1 MNKFQQG
8 FTLIEL
14 MIVVAILG
22 ILAAIALPMYQDYI
36 SKSQMTRVVNESAD
50 LKTAIDAHLAEHP
63 DLKSVKDPAGN
74 PAASPTDRAVA
85 LGFTGSNL
93 LDNTKTSTLLGTI
106 PAGAEIGVPEV
117 DEGVAGKVNVV
128 ATLGSNANSATAGAI
143 VTLKRSEQGVWSC
156 EVKPSSSSGWKDKFI
171 PGGCTKGA

>member
-63 DLKSVKDPAGN
+63 DLTSVKDPAGN
-74 PAASPTDRAVA
+74 AVASPTDRAVA

-93 LDNTKTSTLLGTI
+93 LDDKKTSTLLTTG
-106 PAGAEIGVPEV
+106 AGIGVPEV
-117 DEGVAGKVNVV
+117 DDGKLGKVNVV

-143 VTLKRSEQGVWSC
+143 VTLKRSEQGVWTC
-156 EVKPSSSSGWKDKFI
+156 EVKPSASTGWKDKFI
-171 PGGCTKGA
+171 PGGCVKGA

>member
-50 LKTAIDAHLAEHP
+50 LKTAIDTHLAEHP
-63 DLKSVKDPAGN
+63 DLSTVTDKAGG
-74 PAASPTDRAVA
+74 PAASVTDKAVA
-85 LGFTGSNL
+85 LGFTASNL
-93 LDNTKTSTLLGTI
+93 IKSSVDPTI
-106 PAGAEIGVPEV
+106 PDATFDKTKLGVPDVDDKGHGGVEV
-117 DEGVAGKVNVV
+117 SAK
-128 ATLGSNANSATAGAI
+128 LGNNANSATSEAVI
-143 VTLKRSEQGVWSC
+143 KLTRSEAGVWTC
-156 EVKPSSSSGWKDKFI
+156 TVTPSTSSGWKDKFI
-171 PGGCTKGA
+171 PSGCTKA

>member
-63 DLKSVKDPAGN
+63 DLTSVKDPAGN
-74 PAASPTDRAVA
+74 AVTSQTDRAVA

-93 LDNTKTSTLLGTI
+93 LDKTKTSTLLTV

-117 DEGVAGKVNVV
+117 NEGTNGAVDVV

-143 VTLKRSEQGVWSC
+143 VTLKRSEKGVWTC
-156 EVKPSSSSGWKDKFI
+156 VVTPSTSSGWKDKFI
-171 PGGCTKGA
+171 PGGCTK

>member
-63 DLKSVKDPAGN
+63 DLTSVTAKDGT
-74 PAASPTDRAVA
+74 PAASVTDKAVA
-85 LGFTGSNL
+85 LGFTASNL
-93 LDNTKTSTLLGTI
+93 IKSSVDPMIADATFDTTKL
-106 PAGAEIGVPEV
+106 GVPDVEDKTKGAV
-117 DEGVAGKVNVV
+117 DVKAK
-128 ATLGSNANSATAGAI
+128 LGNNANSATTDAVITLSRSEAGVWTCKVTPPAGA
-143 VTLKRSEQGVWSC
+143 
-156 EVKPSSSSGWKDKFI
+156 GWKDKFI
-171 PGGCTKGA
+171 PSGCSKA

>member
-63 DLKSVKDPAGN
+63 DLKSVKDPEGKEITEK
-74 PAASPTDRAVA
+74 TDRAVA

-93 LDNTKTSTLLGTI
+93 LDKTKTSKLLTV
-106 PAGAEIGVPEV
+106 PVGAEIGVPEV
-117 DEGVAGKVNVV
+117 DEGLLGKVTVV
-128 ATLGSNANSATAGAI
+128 ATLGSNANSATSGAI
-143 VTLKRSEQGVWSC
+143 VTLKRSEQGVWTC
-156 EVKPSSSSGWKDKFI
+156 EVTKSPSTGWKDKFI
-171 PGGCTKGA
+171 PGGCTKAA

>member
-74 PAASPTDRAVA
+74 AAATPTDRAVA

-93 LDNTKTSTLLGTI
+93 LDSSKTSGLLTV
-106 PAGAEIGVPEV
+106 PAGSEIGVPEV
-117 DEGVAGKVNVV
+117 DEGVSGKVNVV

-143 VTLKRSEQGVWSC
+143 VTLKRSEQGVWTC
-156 EVKPSSSSGWKDKFI
+156 EVKPSASTGWKDKFI
-171 PGGCTKGA
+171 PGGCVKGA